1 MQLHLVID
9 RTHVILKNG
18 NVERYVV
25 TYQDICNI
33 EGVLQL
39 VQNLLQGTSFI
50 RSSHL
55 TDSMDPDGTC
65 FN

>member
-9 RTHVILKNG
+9 RSHVILKNG

-39 VQNLLQGTSFI
+39 VQNLLQGTPFI

-55 TDSMDPDGTC
+55 ADSMDPDGTC